1 MIDDTLDLLMAAGL
15 TEEDARSSLRTV
27 RELATSGRAYKAYGE
42 AFGHGPAR
50 AAAVILRGRP

>member
-1 MIDDTLDLLMAAGL
+1 LDLLMAAGL

-42 AFGHGPAR
+42 AFGHDAAR